1 MRKDC
6 DVSNQTTLSGKQLE
20 SWTNLVTKGILN
32 SISGLSDMLGQVVI
46 VTSLN
51 ARTMPIKD
59 TADLFGGPE
68 APTAAVYLSI
78 LGVAQGHMVLVYQPK
93 TAFEFI
99 DMLLG
104 EPPGTTHELGP
115 MEESALAEMGNLV
128 GSFFLNAMADA
139 TSLDLR
145 VSPPVVMM
153 DMAGAILDPILAEA
167 LMEADDALVVDTTF
181 GTKDRQINGSFLV
194 LPSPELQ
201 SVLLGRWTE

>member
-1 MRKDC
+1 
-6 DVSNQTTLSGKQLE
+6 
-20 SWTNLVTKGILN
+20 
-32 SISGLSDMLGQVVI
+32 
-46 VTSLN
+46 
-51 ARTMPIKD
+51 
-59 TADLFGGPE
+59 
-68 APTAAVYLSI
+68 
-78 LGVAQGHMVLVYQPK
+78 
-93 TAFEFI
+93 
-99 DMLLG
+99 
-104 EPPGTTHELGP
+104 
-115 MEESALAEMGNLV
+115 
-128 GSFFLNAMADA
+128 MADA